1 MTWLLALM
9 GVVLLSVLVDILLPS
24 GQTTKF
30 IKGIFSI
37 IIVMVIITPL
47 IKLKDKD
54 FSFSGIFES
63 SEIAVDETFIAK
75 TKMRQYE
82 QKEKEIA
89 EILKN
94 NKISVEELVI
104 TFDSADINNIIGVKV
119 RTKSTDQT
127 STIKSIISGIL
138 SLEEEY
144 ILVYE

>member
-37 IIVMVIITPL
+37 IIIMVIITPL

-75 TKMRQYE
+75 TRIRQYE

-119 RTKSTDQT
+119 QTKSTDQT
-127 STIKSIISGIL
+127 STIKTIISGIL

>member
-37 IIVMVIITPL
+37 IIIMVIITPL
-47 IKLKDKD
+47 IRLKDKD

-63 SEIAVDETFIAK
+63 SEIEVDETFIAK
-75 TKMRQYE
+75 SKMRQYE

-127 STIKSIISGIL
+127 STIKGIISGIL